1 MTFRYYNYTLSVNG
15 EAEQHGDVHE
25 KDYLTDVIGRKAENF
40 LDILSK
46 DDQSNP
52 FLMVLSFTAPH
63 EHSWPSPHYD
73 NDFSNRLAPRT
84 PAFNNVDGI
93 NEHKH
98 WLLRNSP
105 LPLGEDLIPLI
116 DDQFRKRWRTLL
128 SVDDVV
134 DKIMMRLNDLGIL
147 EDTFVIFTS
156 DVGYHLGTFAMPV
169 GRLLP
174 YETGNNRLAHIEIR
188 DFSLNLEFLLFY
200 LWLI

>member
-1 MTFRYYNYTLSVNG
+1 MKLLNCRYYNYTLSVNG

-25 KDYLTDVIGRKAENF
+25 EDYLTDVIGRKADNF
-40 LDILSK
+40 LDTFE
-46 DDQSNP
+46 DEQSNP
-52 FLMVLSFTAPH
+52 FLMMLSFTAPH

-73 NDFSNRLAPRT
+73 DHFSNRIAPRT

-105 LPLGEDLIPLI
+105 LPLGPDLIPLI
-116 DDQFRKRWRTLL
+116 DDQFRKRLRTLL

-134 DKIMMRLNDLGIL
+134 DKIMMRLNNLGIL

-174 YETGNNRLAHIEIR
+174 YETGKNCLDHIEIR
-188 DFSLNLEFLLFY
+188 DIL
-200 LWLI
+200 